1 MFKKYFYLLV
11 ISNFL
16 TFITGCQTLDEA
28 LFGKTLVIRMKIK
41 SESNKNMAFEND
53 IVASSSPEFGKKI
66 EQTSNK
72 DWFDES
78 NTEFQEIKKSK
89 YVKVYKTYIIP
100 TESKKMVTVNIPK
113 NCKYIYI
120 FNRYSSQ
127 ENAFP
132 IKVNSE
138 SNIRMLFDKL
148 KIEVKEI
155 DPKSN
160 ELEATI
166 KEDDNA

>member
-1 MFKKYFYLLV
+1 M
-11 ISNFL
+11 STFL
-16 TFITGCQTLDEA
+16 GEDQ
-28 LFGKTLVIRMKIK
+28 
-41 SESNKNMAFEND
+41 
-53 IVASSSPEFGKKI
+53 
-66 EQTSNK
+66 
-72 DWFDES
+72 
-78 NTEFQEIKKSK
+78 